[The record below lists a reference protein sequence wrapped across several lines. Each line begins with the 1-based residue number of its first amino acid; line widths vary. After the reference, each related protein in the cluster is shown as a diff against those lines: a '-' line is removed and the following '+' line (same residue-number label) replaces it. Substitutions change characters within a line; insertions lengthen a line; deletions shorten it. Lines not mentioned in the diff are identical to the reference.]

1 MALTTLPSA
10 AFASGSVG
18 TAQLA
23 DGAVTT
29 EKMKADVNFRN
40 LIINGDMSI
49 AQRGTSKTGE
59 TGTGYKSLDRWRFQ
73 AGSGIVSTFSQS
85 TDVPSGQGFAY
96 SFKQEATT
104 GDSDLTTDQYNAV
117 VQRIEGQMLQQ
128 LKKGTSNAE
137 STTLSFWV
145 KASVTGTYIVNI
157 TDDDNSRVIAKSYT
171 INSANTWEK
180 KTITFDGDT
189 TGALDNDNARSI
201 TVTFWQGAGTDFT
214 SGTLQTTW
222 GSNVTANLAV
232 GQVNA
237 FASNNNTWQIT
248 GVQWEVGTSAS
259 DFEFLP
265 HDIQL
270 QRCYRYYE
278 KIGTDGEIYK
288 PIGVGVKVN
297 TDHTYA
303 NIYFRTIKRT
313 NNPSFSFSNLISTDR
328 RTTDAD
334 CTDIDAASTD
344 NHGVHVRFSHAGYG
358 STGQAALIAG
368 DPSSTPSYFIADAE
382 L

>member
-1 MALTTLPSA
+1 MAFSTIP
-10 AFASGSVG
+10 
-18 TAQLA
+18 TAGLSTG
-23 DGAVTT
+23 GA
-29 EKMKADVNFRN
+29 NFRN
-40 LIINGDMSI
+40 LIINGDMSL

-73 AGSGIVSTFSQS
+73 AGSGITSTFSQS

-104 GDSDLTTDQYNAV
+104 GDADLSTDQYNAV

-189 TGALDNDNARSI
+189 TGTLDNDNARSI
-201 TVTFWQGAGTDFT
+201 TVSFWQGAGTDYT

-222 GSNVTANLAV
+222 GSNVTGNLAV

-265 HDIQL
+265 YDVNL
-270 QRCYRYYE
+270 QRCMRYYQVLINGDDQSFE
-278 KIGTDGEIYK
+278 NFTSYNGASIYCSHRFNVTEMRTA
-288 PIGVGVKVN
+288 PTGITSNN
-297 TDHTYA
+297 TNDFAFYSESNAHFAPTL
-303 NIYFRTIKRT
+303 T
-313 NNPSFSFSNLISTDR
+313 FSNTYEKGSWIYCTM
-328 RTTDAD
+328 TTSVTQGSALFGKGN
-334 CTDIDAASTD
+334 AST
-344 NHGVHVRFSHAGYG
+344 
-358 STGQAALIAG
+358 ALCA
-368 DPSSTPSYFIADAE
+368 FDAE

>member
-1 MALTTLPSA
+1 MAFSTIP
-10 AFASGSVG
+10 
-18 TAQLA
+18 TAGLSTG
-23 DGAVTT
+23 GA
-29 EKMKADVNFRN
+29 NFRN
-40 LIINGDMSI
+40 LIINGDMSL

-73 AGSGIVSTFSQS
+73 AGSGITSTFSQS

-104 GDSDLTTDQYNAV
+104 GDADLSTDQYNAV

-189 TGALDNDNARSI
+189 TGTLDNDNARSI
-201 TVTFWQGAGTDFT
+201 TVSFWQGAGTDYT

-265 HDIQL
+265 YDVNL
-270 QRCYRYYE
+270 QRCMRYYQVLINGDDQSFE
-278 KIGTDGEIYK
+278 NFTSYNGASIYCSHRFNVTEMRTA
-288 PIGVGVKVN
+288 PTGITSNN
-297 TDHTYA
+297 TNDFAFYSESNAHFAPTL
-303 NIYFRTIKRT
+303 T
-313 NNPSFSFSNLISTDR
+313 FSNTYEKGSWIYCTM
-328 RTTDAD
+328 TTSVTQGSALFGKGN
-334 CTDIDAASTD
+334 AST
-344 NHGVHVRFSHAGYG
+344 
-358 STGQAALIAG
+358 ALCA
-368 DPSSTPSYFIADAE
+368 FDAE

>member
-1 MALTTLPSA
+1 MAFSTIP
-10 AFASGSVG
+10 
-18 TAQLA
+18 TAGLSTG
-23 DGAVTT
+23 GA
-29 EKMKADVNFRN
+29 NFRN
-40 LIINGDMSI
+40 LIINGDMSL

-73 AGSGIVSTFSQS
+73 AGSGITSTFSQS

-104 GDSDLTTDQYNAV
+104 GDADLSTDQYNAV

-189 TGALDNDNARSI
+189 TGTLDNDNARSI
-201 TVTFWQGAGTDFT
+201 TVSFWQGAGTDYT

-265 HDIQL
+265 YDVNL
-270 QRCYRYYE
+270 QRCMRYYQVLINGDDQSFE
-278 KIGTDGEIYK
+278 NFTSYNGASVYCSHRFNVTEMRTAPTGITSN
-288 PIGVGVKVN
+288 N
-297 TDHTYA
+297 TNDFAFYSESNAHFAPTL
-303 NIYFRTIKRT
+303 T
-313 NNPSFSFSNLISTDR
+313 FSNTYEKGSWIYCTM
-328 RTTDAD
+328 TTSVTQGSALFGKGN
-334 CTDIDAASTD
+334 AST
-344 NHGVHVRFSHAGYG
+344 
-358 STGQAALIAG
+358 ALCA
-368 DPSSTPSYFIADAE
+368 FDAE

>member
-1 MALTTLPSA
+1 MAFSTIP
-10 AFASGSVG
+10 
-18 TAQLA
+18 TAGLSTG
-23 DGAVTT
+23 GA
-29 EKMKADVNFRN
+29 NFRN
-40 LIINGDMSI
+40 LIINGDMSL

-73 AGSGIVSTFSQS
+73 AGSDITSTFSQS

-104 GDSDLTTDQYNAV
+104 GDADLSTDQYNAV

-189 TGALDNDNARSI
+189 TGTLDNDNARSI
-201 TVTFWQGAGTDFT
+201 TVSFWQGAGTDYT

-265 HDIQL
+265 YDVNL
-270 QRCYRYYE
+270 QRCMRYYQVLINGDDQSFE
-278 KIGTDGEIYK
+278 NFTSYNGASIYCSHRFNVTEMRTA
-288 PIGVGVKVN
+288 PTGITSNN
-297 TDHTYA
+297 TNDFAFYSESNAHFAPTL
-303 NIYFRTIKRT
+303 T
-313 NNPSFSFSNLISTDR
+313 FSNTYEKGSWIYCTM
-328 RTTDAD
+328 TTSVTQGSALFGKGN
-334 CTDIDAASTD
+334 AST
-344 NHGVHVRFSHAGYG
+344 
-358 STGQAALIAG
+358 ALCA
-368 DPSSTPSYFIADAE
+368 FDAE

>member
-1 MALTTLPSA
+1 MGYIGNFPTALPLTSSDLPDDIVTSA
-10 AFASGSVG
+10 KI
-18 TAQLA
+18 A
-23 DGAVTT
+23 DGTITATDT
-29 EKMKADVNFRN
+29 DGSIGKPAFKN

-59 TGTGYKSLDRWRFQ
+59 TGSGYKSLDRWRFN
-73 AGSGIVSTFSQS
+73 AGSGITSTFSQS

-104 GDSDLTTDQYNAV
+104 GDADLSTDQYNV
-117 VQRIEGQMLQQ
+117 VIQRIEGQMLQH

-137 STTLSFWV
+137 NTALSFWV

-189 TGALDNDNARSI
+189 TGTLDNDNARSI
-201 TVTFWQGAGTDFT
+201 TINFWLGAGTDYT

-222 GSNVTANLAV
+222 GSNVSANLAV

-265 HDIQL
+265 YDVNL
-270 QRCYRYYE
+270 QRCQRYYQNYGSWRMWFTF
-278 KIGTDGEIYK
+278 IDGNTSDRIAGHMIFTTKMRTAPTATKSSSAIDSFDSFATYD
-288 PIGVGVKVN
+288 VGIRSFG
-297 TDHTYA
+297 Y
-303 NIYFRTIKRT
+303 RT
-313 NNPSFSFSNLISTDR
+313 NR
-328 RTTDAD
+328 
-334 CTDIDAASTD
+334 
-344 NHGVHVRFSHAGYG
+344 GG
-358 STGQAALIAG
+358 TGFVDSI
-368 DPSSTPSYFIADAE
+368 TVDAE